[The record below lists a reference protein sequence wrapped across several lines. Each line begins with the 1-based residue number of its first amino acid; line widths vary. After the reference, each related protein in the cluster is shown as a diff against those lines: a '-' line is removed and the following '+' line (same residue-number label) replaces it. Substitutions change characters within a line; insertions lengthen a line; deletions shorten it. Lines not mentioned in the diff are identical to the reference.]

1 MESELGRDGGEKRR
15 RGFFCASRWME
26 KHVYRHRE
34 TDRNICVCVS
44 SLDSPLP
51 IHLSIK
57 DLLLSNP
64 SHHPSSDPSSQLL
77 SDRPSG
83 EKLITVNTEVTLVL
97 MQGQL
102 PPYTPRHPEALWEFL
117 PATVIT
123 LSEVCSW
130 LREPYEAS
138 VSPSSCLPTSP
149 SIYPSIPPSLVWVH
163 NNGVKHLRL
172 PGVPVRTPRRPC
184 ARLPKTSASPGPPRG
199 KGQPNVTWTL
209 YRVLTGQHRNMKLWR
224 SES

>member
-1 MESELGRDGGEKRR
+1 MEEKR
-15 RGFFCASRWME
+15 GDGAFSMDG
-26 KHVYRHRE
+26 KHVYGHRE

-44 SLDSPLP
+44 SVDSPLP
-51 IHLSIK
+51 FNLSIK
-57 DLLLSNP
+57 GLLLSNP
-64 SHHPSSDPSSQLL
+64 PHHPSSDPSSQLL

-83 EKLITVNTEVTLVL
+83 EKLIT
-97 MQGQL
+97 
-102 PPYTPRHPEALWEFL
+102 
-117 PATVIT
+117 
-123 LSEVCSW
+123 EVCSW

-138 VSPSSCLPTSP
+138 VSPSSCLSTSP

>member
-1 MESELGRDGGEKRR
+1 MEEKRGDGAFSDDVRHQCGGGGGEMVLKVLKQDYGPAEEKKKKKKDTAESQ
-15 RGFFCASRWME
+15 RGASRWME

-83 EKLITVNTEVTLVL
+83 EKLITAAA
-97 MQGQL
+97 QPRG
-102 PPYTPRHPEALWEFL
+102 PPDGL
-117 PATVIT
+117 
-123 LSEVCSW
+123 
-130 LREPYEAS
+130 
-138 VSPSSCLPTSP
+138 CLQ
-149 SIYPSIPPSLVWVH
+149 
-163 NNGVKHLRL
+163 
-172 PGVPVRTPRRPC
+172 
-184 ARLPKTSASPGPPRG
+184 ASPGPRRPR
-199 KGQPNVTWTL
+199 PLEWSSTLHPCPWT
-209 YRVLTGQHRNMKLWR
+209 RTFTPRCMKPT
-224 SES
+224 

>member
-1 MESELGRDGGEKRR
+1 MEEKRGDGAFSDDVRHQCGGGGGEMVLKVLKQDYGPAEEKKKKKKDTAESQ
-15 RGFFCASRWME
+15 RGASRWME

-83 EKLITVNTEVTLVL
+83 EKLIT
-97 MQGQL
+97 
-102 PPYTPRHPEALWEFL
+102 
-117 PATVIT
+117 
-123 LSEVCSW
+123 
-130 LREPYEAS
+130 
-138 VSPSSCLPTSP
+138 
-149 SIYPSIPPSLVWVH
+149 
-163 NNGVKHLRL
+163 
-172 PGVPVRTPRRPC
+172 GVPVRTPRRPC